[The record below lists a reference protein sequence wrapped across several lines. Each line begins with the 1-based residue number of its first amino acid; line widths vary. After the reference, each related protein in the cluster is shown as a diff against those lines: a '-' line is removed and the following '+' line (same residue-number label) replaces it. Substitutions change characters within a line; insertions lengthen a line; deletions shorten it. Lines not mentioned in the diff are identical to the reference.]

1 MKRFQIIF
9 YLVLIILNCFKAEEK
24 PEKNLDENSISDD
37 EFIKIMNSQE
47 KILANSEVAKK
58 MELMTEKAMNSLYF
72 MNKELYKADV
82 VRKWMYILTGQE
94 PDPNLKVYTPF
105 YTDCGKNIHLGKNI
119 IINSDCN
126 FQDQG
131 GIYIGDNTII
141 EKNVVM
147 KTINYDLNPKTR
159 GDMWPKPIHIGQNVW
174 IGTGAIILPGVNIGD
189 NSVIAAGSVVTK
201 DVPENSVYGGN
212 PAKLIKNI
220 EL

>member
-47 KILANSEVAKK
+47 KIVANSEVAKK

-119 IINSDCN
+119 IINSGCN

-159 GDMWPKPIHIGQNVW
+159 GDMWPKPIHIGKMFGLELELLYYLVS
-174 IGTGAIILPGVNIGD
+174 ILVIILLLLLEVLLLKMFLKIRFMEEILLN
-189 NSVIAAGSVVTK
+189 
-201 DVPENSVYGGN
+201 
-212 PAKLIKNI
+212 L
-220 EL
+220 

>member
-24 PEKNLDENSISDD
+24 PDKKLYENPISDD

-159 GDMWPKPIHIGQNVW
+159 GDMWPKPIHIGKMFGLELELLYYLVS
-174 IGTGAIILPGVNIGD
+174 ILVIILLLLLEVLLLKMFLKIRFMEEILLN
-189 NSVIAAGSVVTK
+189 
-201 DVPENSVYGGN
+201 
-212 PAKLIKNI
+212 L
-220 EL
+220 